1 MALMQ
6 TVQRNLNNNALPS
19 GFGTFGSGHAYTN
32 QRLEMQSQLASTYS
46 GLDTGGTTYDLTG
59 SFASIQFVGYEAG
72 ATSIPSYEIYPLNI
86 SDSTSNNAL
95 QIILQ
100 VSGGAFQVR
109 AYKRVSGVGTQL
121 ATEAYNAA
129 KHRWFRIRESGGTT
143 YWEYSPNGRTWV
155 TMTSAANP
163 ITVTALRFG
172 VMLGTWQ
179 AEGTQAKCYFDNFN
193 LPSFLPIITVT

>member
-1 MALMQ
+1 MQ

-46 GLDTGGTTYDLTG
+46 GIDTGLTTYDLTG
-59 SFASIQFVGYEAG
+59 SFGSVQYVGHDAG
-72 ATSIPSYEIYPLNI
+72 ATSITSFESYPLNLT
-86 SDSTSNNAL
+86 DSTSNNAL

-109 AYKRVSGVGTQL
+109 SYKRVSGVSTQV
-121 ATEAYNAA
+121 ATEAYSAA
-129 KHRWFRIRESGGTT
+129 RHRWFRIRESGGTT
-143 YWEYSPNGRTWV
+143 YWEYSANGRAWV

-179 AEGTQAKCYFDNFN
+179 AEGTQAKAYFDNFN
-193 LPSFLPIITVT
+193 LPSFIPLISS